1 MEVRCEIRYEF
12 DYPTTATIWRIS
24 LLKNQNDRT
33 ISSAASAA
41 ALLLMPERGADP
53 HGFVRFSFFL
63 LLFTFINFSDPNIFA
78 KHKFT
83 RF

>member
-53 HGFVRFSFFL
+53 HGFVRFSFF
-63 LLFTFINFSDPNIFA
+63 FAFIYIYQFQRSE
-78 KHKFT
+78 HL
-83 RF
+83 R